1 MDERNSVCARHAAG
15 FLLRFMTRFPAGLFA
30 LMFGWLTPLLA
41 AEEWRPLWNGRDFI
55 GWSTWLAKPHPSVVL
70 AGEPKDPKGNYL
82 QPIGGGRDP
91 LQIFSVATVDGQPA
105 IRISGQVFG
114 ELRTTESFS
123 NYHLRLQFKW
133 GEKKWAPRDN
143 PETPRDSGLLYHV
156 HAESGAEGRTWSRS
170 TELQIQE
177 RDVGDLYSV
186 GSVVFVR
193 SALRAGTGK
202 AGARAI
208 YDYDPKA
215 AWNVFAQV
223 PGGEGRC
230 VKKPDNEKPTGEWNT
245 IELVCFGEDSI
256 HIVNGKVVMRL
267 HRTMRLDTPTPQTV
281 TSGPLIL
288 QSEGAEIFYRAI
300 ELRPIT
306 AVPAEWVER

>member
-1 MDERNSVCARHAAG
+1 MRYPFVVVAVLLSVVSSGRS
-15 FLLRFMTRFPAGLFA
+15 
-30 LMFGWLTPLLA
+30 
-41 AEEWRPLWNGRDFI
+41 AETWRPLWNGRDLS
-55 GWSTWLAKPHPSVVL
+55 GWSTWLARPHASTVL
-70 AGEPKDPKGNYL
+70 PGEARDAKGNFTRVL
-82 QPIGGGRDP
+82 GGGRDP
-91 LQIFSVATVDGQPA
+91 LAVFTVVDVDGPPA

-114 ELRTTESFS
+114 ELRTQAAFS

-133 GEKKWAPRDN
+133 GEKKWAPRDK

-177 RDVGDLYSV
+177 RDVGDLYAV
-186 GSVVFVR
+186 GSFVFVR
-193 SALRAGTGK
+193 STMRQGTGNAATK
-202 AGARAI
+202 AVF
-208 YDYDPKA
+208 DYDPKA

-223 PGGEGRC
+223 PGRDGRC
-230 VKKPDNEKPTGEWNT
+230 VKQPDNEKPTGEWNT
-245 IELVCFGEDSI
+245 VELVCFGEDSI
-256 HIVNGKVVMRL
+256 HIVNGQVVMRL
-267 HRTMRLDTPTPQTV
+267 HRTVRLDTPTPQTV

-306 AVPAEWVER
+306 AVPAEWAER

>member
-1 MDERNSVCARHAAG
+1 MRYPFVVVAVLLSVVSSGRS
-15 FLLRFMTRFPAGLFA
+15 
-30 LMFGWLTPLLA
+30 
-41 AEEWRPLWNGRDFI
+41 AESWRPLWNGRDFS
-55 GWSTWLAKPHPSVVL
+55 GWSTWLARPHASTVL
-70 AGEPKDPKGNYL
+70 PGEARDAKGNFTRVL
-82 QPIGGGRDP
+82 GGGRDP
-91 LQIFSVATVDGQPA
+91 LAVFTVVDVDGQPA

-114 ELRTTESFS
+114 ELRTQAAFS

-133 GEKKWAPRDN
+133 GEKKWAPRDK

-177 RDVGDLYSV
+177 RDVGDLYAV
-186 GSVVFVR
+186 GSFVFVR
-193 SALRAGTGK
+193 STMRQGTGNAATK
-202 AGARAI
+202 AVF
-208 YDYDPKA
+208 DYDPKA

-223 PGGEGRC
+223 PGRDGRC
-230 VKKPDNEKPTGEWNT
+230 VKQPDNEKPTGEWNT
-245 IELVCFGEDSI
+245 VELVCFGEDSI
-256 HIVNGKVVMRL
+256 HIVNGQVVMRL
-267 HRTMRLDTPTPQTV
+267 HRTVRLDTPTPQTV

-306 AVPAEWVER
+306 AVPAEWAER

>member
-1 MDERNSVCARHAAG
+1 MRYPCVVVAVLLSVVSSGRS
-15 FLLRFMTRFPAGLFA
+15 
-30 LMFGWLTPLLA
+30 
-41 AEEWRPLWNGRDFI
+41 AESWRPLWNGRDFS
-55 GWSTWLAKPHPSVVL
+55 GWSTWLARPHASTVL
-70 AGEPKDPKGNYL
+70 PGEARDAKGNFTRVL
-82 QPIGGGRDP
+82 GGGRDP
-91 LQIFSVATVDGQPA
+91 LAVFSVVDVDGQPA

-114 ELRTTESFS
+114 ELRTQAAFS

-133 GEKKWAPRDN
+133 GEKKWAPRDK

-177 RDVGDLYSV
+177 RDVGDLYAV
-186 GSVVFVR
+186 GSFVFVR
-193 SALRAGTGK
+193 STMRQGTGNAATK
-202 AGARAI
+202 AVF
-208 YDYDPKA
+208 DYDPKA

-223 PGGEGRC
+223 PGRDGRC
-230 VKKPDNEKPTGEWNT
+230 VKQPDNEKPTGEWNT
-245 IELVCFGEDSI
+245 VELVCFGEDSI
-256 HIVNGKVVMRL
+256 HIVNGQVVMRL
-267 HRTMRLDTPTPQTV
+267 HRTVRLDTPTPQTV

-306 AVPAEWVER
+306 AVPAEWAER

>member
-1 MDERNSVCARHAAG
+1 MRYPFVVVAVLLSVVSSGRS
-15 FLLRFMTRFPAGLFA
+15 
-30 LMFGWLTPLLA
+30 
-41 AEEWRPLWNGRDFI
+41 AESWRPLWNGRDFS
-55 GWSTWLAKPHPSVVL
+55 GWSTWLARPHASTVL
-70 AGEPKDPKGNYL
+70 PGEARDAKGNFTRVL
-82 QPIGGGRDP
+82 GGGRDP
-91 LQIFSVATVDGQPA
+91 LAVFSVVDVDGQPA

-114 ELRTTESFS
+114 ELRTQAAFS

-133 GEKKWAPRDN
+133 GEKKWAPRDK

-177 RDVGDLYSV
+177 RDVGDLYAV
-186 GSVVFVR
+186 GSFVFVR
-193 SALRAGTGK
+193 STMRQGTGNAATK
-202 AGARAI
+202 AVF
-208 YDYDPKA
+208 DYDPKA

-223 PGGEGRC
+223 PGRDGRC
-230 VKKPDNEKPTGEWNT
+230 VKQPDNEKPTGEWNT
-245 IELVCFGEDSI
+245 VELVCFGEDSI
-256 HIVNGKVVMRL
+256 HIVNGQVVMRL
-267 HRTMRLDTPTPQTV
+267 HRTVRLDTPTPQTV

-306 AVPAEWVER
+306 AVPAEWAER

>member
-114 ELRTTESFS
+114 ELRTKESFS

-133 GEKKWAPRDN
+133 GETKWVPRDK

>member
-1 MDERNSVCARHAAG
+1 MRYPFVVVAVLLSVVSSGRS
-15 FLLRFMTRFPAGLFA
+15 
-30 LMFGWLTPLLA
+30 
-41 AEEWRPLWNGRDFI
+41 AETWRPLWNGRDLS
-55 GWSTWLAKPHPSVVL
+55 GWSTWLARPHASTVL
-70 AGEPKDPKGNYL
+70 PGEARDAKGNFTRVL
-82 QPIGGGRDP
+82 GGGRDP
-91 LQIFSVATVDGQPA
+91 LAVFTVVDVDGQPA

-114 ELRTTESFS
+114 ELRTQAAFS

-133 GEKKWAPRDN
+133 GEKKWAPRDK

-177 RDVGDLYSV
+177 RDVGDLYAV
-186 GSVVFVR
+186 GSFVFVR
-193 SALRAGTGK
+193 STMRQGTGSAATK
-202 AGARAI
+202 AVF
-208 YDYDPKA
+208 DYDPKA

-223 PGGEGRC
+223 PGRDGRC
-230 VKKPDNEKPTGEWNT
+230 VKQPDNEKPTGEWNT
-245 IELVCFGEDSI
+245 VELVCFGEDSI
-256 HIVNGKVVMRL
+256 HIVNGQVVMRL
-267 HRTMRLDTPTPQTV
+267 HRTVRLDTPTPQTV

-306 AVPAEWVER
+306 AVPAEWAER

>member
-1 MDERNSVCARHAAG
+1 
-15 FLLRFMTRFPAGLFA
+15 MTRSPAGLVA
-30 LMFGWLTPLLA
+30 LMFVCFTPLLA
-41 AEEWRPLWNGRDFI
+41 EEEWRPLWNGRDFG

-70 AGEPKDPKGNYL
+70 AGEAKDPKGNYL
-82 QPIGGGRDP
+82 QPIGAGRDP
-91 LQIFSVATVDGQPA
+91 LQIFSVAKVDGQPA

-114 ELRTTESFS
+114 ELRTADSFS

-133 GEKKWAPRDN
+133 GEKKWVPRDK

-186 GSVVFVR
+186 GSFVFVR
-193 SALRAGTGK
+193 STLRKGTANAATK
-202 AGARAI
+202 AV
-208 YDYDPKA
+208 YDYDPKG

-223 PGGEGRC
+223 PGQTGRC
-230 VKKPDNEKPTGEWNT
+230 VKQPDNEKPTGEWNT
-245 IELVCFGEDSI
+245 VELICFGEDSI

-267 HRTMRLDTPTPQTV
+267 HRTMRLDTPTPQPV

-288 QSEGAEIFYRAI
+288 QSEGAEIFYRGI

-306 AVPAEWVER
+306 AVPAEWAEK

>member
-1 MDERNSVCARHAAG
+1 MRYPFVVVAVLLSVVSSGRS
-15 FLLRFMTRFPAGLFA
+15 
-30 LMFGWLTPLLA
+30 
-41 AEEWRPLWNGRDFI
+41 AESWRPLWNGRDFS
-55 GWSTWLAKPHPSVVL
+55 GWSTWLARPHASTVL
-70 AGEPKDPKGNYL
+70 PGEARDAKGNFTRVL
-82 QPIGGGRDP
+82 GGGRDP
-91 LQIFSVATVDGQPA
+91 LAVFTVVDVDGQPA

-114 ELRTTESFS
+114 ELRTQAAFS

-133 GEKKWAPRDN
+133 GEKKWAPRDK

-177 RDVGDLYSV
+177 RDVGDLYAV
-186 GSVVFVR
+186 GSFVFVR
-193 SALRAGTGK
+193 STMRQGTGSAATK
-202 AGARAI
+202 AVF
-208 YDYDPKA
+208 DYDPKA

-223 PGGEGRC
+223 PGRDGRC
-230 VKKPDNEKPTGEWNT
+230 VKQPDNEKPTGEWNT
-245 IELVCFGEDSI
+245 VELVCFGEDSI
-256 HIVNGKVVMRL
+256 HIVNGQVVMRL
-267 HRTMRLDTPTPQTV
+267 HRTVRLDTPTPQTV

-306 AVPAEWVER
+306 AVPAEWAER

>member
-1 MDERNSVCARHAAG
+1 MRYPFVVVAAFLSVVSSGRS
-15 FLLRFMTRFPAGLFA
+15 
-30 LMFGWLTPLLA
+30 
-41 AEEWRPLWNGRDFI
+41 AETWRPLWNGRDLS
-55 GWSTWLAKPHPSVVL
+55 GWSTWLARPHASTVL
-70 AGEPKDPKGNYL
+70 PGEARDAKGNFTQFL
-82 QPIGGGRDP
+82 GGGRDP
-91 LQIFSVATVDGQPA
+91 LAVFTVVDVDGQPA

-114 ELRTTESFS
+114 ELRTQAAFS

-133 GEKKWAPRDN
+133 GEKKWAPRDK

-177 RDVGDLYSV
+177 RDVGDLYAV
-186 GSVVFVR
+186 GSFVFVR
-193 SALRAGTGK
+193 STMRQGTGNAATK
-202 AGARAI
+202 AVF
-208 YDYDPKA
+208 DYDPKA

-223 PGGEGRC
+223 PGRDGRC
-230 VKKPDNEKPTGEWNT
+230 VKQPDNEKPTGEWNT
-245 IELVCFGEDSI
+245 VELVCFGEDSI
-256 HIVNGKVVMRL
+256 HIVNGQVVMRL
-267 HRTMRLDTPTPQTV
+267 HRTVRLDTPTPQTV

-306 AVPAEWVER
+306 AVPAEWAER

>member
-1 MDERNSVCARHAAG
+1 MRY
-15 FLLRFMTRFPAGLFA
+15 
-30 LMFGWLTPLLA
+30 PLLIAVAALFTGSSVIA
-41 AEEWRPLWNGRDFI
+41 AENWQSLWNGRDLA
-55 GWSTWLAKPHPSVVL
+55 GWSTWLAKPHASTVL
-70 AGEPKDPKGNYL
+70 PGETRDAKGNFT

-91 LQIFSVATVDGQPA
+91 LGVFTVVEVDGQPA

-114 ELRTTESFS
+114 ELRTQSAFA

-133 GEKKWAPRDN
+133 GEKKWAPRDK

-156 HAESGAEGRTWSRS
+156 HAESGADGRAWSRS

-186 GSVVFVR
+186 GSFVFVR
-193 SALRAGTGK
+193 STLRKGTGN
-202 AGARAI
+202 AATRAV
-208 YDYDPKA
+208 YDYNPKG

-223 PGGEGRC
+223 PGQDGRC
-230 VKKPDNEKPTGEWNT
+230 VKQPDAEKPKGEWNT
-245 IELVCFGEDSI
+245 VELVCFGEDSI

-267 HRTMRLDTPTPQTV
+267 HRTLRLDTPTPQPV

-288 QSEGAEIFYRAI
+288 QSEGAEIFYRGI
-300 ELRPIT
+300 ELRPIA
-306 AVPAEWVER
+306 AVPAEWAER